1 MIAQLVER
9 STVVWT
15 QLDILR
21 SLVRLRFAGS
31 QLSFSLQESILHG
44 RSNII
49 TNTSMGCLSKD
60 CLPRVKMSQNLEVE
74 KTIFTKILNEIISI
88 QAHY

>member
-9 STVVWT
+9 RTVVCT

-49 TNTSMGCLSKD
+49 TNTSMGGLRLDYGGLARFYSTYVNLQFLFCL
-60 CLPRVKMSQNLEVE
+60 LTFL
-74 KTIFTKILNEIISI
+74 
-88 QAHY
+88 